1 MENVRCMANL
11 HVNSNMWGCKLT
23 QNLPMNTMAMV
34 FCSYDAPNSN
44 LSFSLQNEHA
54 WANDY
59 MIKFHAMQY
68 WIWKI

>member
-1 MENVRCMANL
+1 
-11 HVNSNMWGCKLT
+11 
-23 QNLPMNTMAMV
+23 MNTMAMV

-59 MIKFHAMQY
+59 MIKFNAMQD